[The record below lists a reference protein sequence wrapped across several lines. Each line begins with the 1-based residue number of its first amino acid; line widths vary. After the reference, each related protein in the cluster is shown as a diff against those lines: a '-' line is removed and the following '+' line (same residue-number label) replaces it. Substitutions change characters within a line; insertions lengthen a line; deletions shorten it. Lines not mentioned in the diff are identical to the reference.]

1 MIWVVISLVGA
12 IAVGVTGIAVFPN
25 ITELNGDAE
34 KIFIYMIAKLFNPW
48 IGGILF
54 AAILSAI
61 MSTISSQLLVSSN
74 TLTEDFYKYIKRTP
88 SNKELMWVGRLSI
101 LVIFFIAG
109 ILSLNPDSKVLS
121 LVSYAWAGFGAVFG
135 PAILITLYKKTIHW
149 KSVLLGMIVSA
160 ITVVVWKHTGL
171 GNTLYEILPGFVVN
185 TVIILCTNQ
194 YLKTERE

>member
-1 MIWVVISLVGA
+1 
-12 IAVGVTGIAVFPN
+12 
-25 ITELNGDAE
+25 
-34 KIFIYMIAKLFNPW
+34 MIAKLFNPW